1 MGDCNWDM
9 ALRSQISK
17 VTYLREDS
25 PYTIREW
32 NARFVGEEPKSL
44 KLAPRVGFEPTAL
57 RLTAECSTI
66 ELPGNGATR
75 YAIIIYKLFISNR
88 NFLKISWKE
97 LLKNQYEKCPK
108 TRH

>member
-1 MGDCNWDM
+1 VGDCNWDM

-44 KLAPRVGFEPTAL
+44 KMAPRIGRF
-57 RLTAECSTI
+57 
-66 ELPGNGATR
+66 
-75 YAIIIYKLFISNR
+75 
-88 NFLKISWKE
+88 
-97 LLKNQYEKCPK
+97 
-108 TRH
+108 